1 MEELL
6 DVFGIH
12 DYDVAA
18 VCDHPT
24 FHPGRCAGI
33 SKDGRSIALI
43 GEAHPAVCANY
54 EMGTR
59 AYLGRIDLAA
69 LFELADVSDRVYHP
83 LPRFPAST
91 RDLALLCDDSLPMLT
106 IEKAVSKA
114 IGKIL
119 ESISLFDC
127 YKGSQI
133 PEGKKSLAFAISM
146 RASDRTLTD
155 SEVNAAMDKAL
166 AAVKALGC
174 ELRM

>member
-1 MEELL
+1 
-6 DVFGIH
+6 
-12 DYDVAA
+12 
-18 VCDHPT
+18 
-24 FHPGRCAGI
+24 
-33 SKDGRSIALI
+33 
-43 GEAHPAVCANY
+43 
-54 EMGTR
+54 
-59 AYLGRIDLAA
+59 
-69 LFELADVSDRVYHP
+69 
-83 LPRFPAST
+83 
-91 RDLALLCDDSLPMLT
+91 MLT

-155 SEVNAAMDKAL
+155 SEVTAAMDKAL

>member
-1 MEELL
+1 MLSLGAYGAGTDFFALKGVVEQTLCAL
-6 DVFGIH
+6 NVKNVRF
-12 DYDVAA
+12 AA
-18 VCDHPT
+18 RSDIPA
-24 FHPGRCAGI
+24 FHPGRCAEI
-33 SKDGRSIALI
+33 SKNGRSIALI

-127 YKGSQI
+127 YKG
-133 PEGKKSLAFAISM
+133 
-146 RASDRTLTD
+146 
-155 SEVNAAMDKAL
+155 
-166 AAVKALGC
+166 
-174 ELRM
+174 